1 MLCTMI
7 VPTKIKIRVP
17 GRREPRFHPQ
27 QLESSVAT
35 CKPSSAFRDQPRVS
49 GFFVLETQ
57 DRHVAFEGTSLTEAM
72 QLPKEAWAYRELAVR
87 HTGKSNGRLTAGCEY
102 VGQWRMKSAL
112 YSRVYGRAA
121 EEKIDLYLAQW
132 KQNPGPFP
140 DQGFVQT
147 HTQHD
152 ERPVEGECGADLTSE

>member
-1 MLCTMI
+1 MI
-7 VPTKIKIRVP
+7 VPTKVKIRVP
-17 GRREPRFHPQ
+17 GRARTTFPHAASIERGHPQ
-27 QLESSVAT
+27 T
-35 CKPSSAFRDQPRVS
+35 IFGFPRPAPRKRFFCAQNS
-49 GFFVLETQ
+49 GPT
-57 DRHVAFEGTSLTEAM
+57 VAFEGTSLTEAM

-121 EEKIDLYLAQW
+121 AEEKIDLYLAQW